1 MFLIVAALKMSV
13 RIRVARVTQL
23 ATTRILLFL
32 HKHKFSD
39 SAEWLMGKDSP
50 KSLSR
55 PWLHNMESC
64 DDNIIVVA
72 CTSQPDFLG
81 KNLKFMSP
89 VSTVFHTV
97 ETGSIVRKFNWTKLT
112 HSRK

>member
-1 MFLIVAALKMSV
+1 MKRVPTSRALLKFDYLI
-13 RIRVARVTQL
+13 T
-23 ATTRILLFL
+23 
-32 HKHKFSD
+32 KHKLPD

-50 KSLSR
+50 TSLSG

-72 CTSQPDFLG
+72 CTSEPDFLG